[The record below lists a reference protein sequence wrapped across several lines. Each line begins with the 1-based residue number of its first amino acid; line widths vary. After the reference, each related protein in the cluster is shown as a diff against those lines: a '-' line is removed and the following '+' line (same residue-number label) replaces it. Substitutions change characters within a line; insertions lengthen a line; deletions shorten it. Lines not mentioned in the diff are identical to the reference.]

1 MKFLRKS
8 LIFFLTICLLYGC
21 SKDNS
26 NSKRQQ
32 LVSNN
37 ISDNSDLKNPPEL
50 YLPIKN
56 NEDRWGYVS
65 TNGKVVIDTK
75 LEATEAYPFD
85 PYNNEYAIVKTN
97 TEDKDDWYIINK
109 KGEIIYDERKS
120 IVDYDLLSPYVN
132 QDGNIIVCDNDNLWV
147 LNVNGEKKTTQYY
160 PYFVFKSIAINPD
173 LSCWQEQGNYLDFF
187 CMNRQG
193 EILFTSDVPFIF
205 PYSDMYDETIG
216 LACRHENSEEQ
227 TEQIEHYYYI
237 DKQGNKM
244 FEANEFD
251 SATYFT
257 KQGFAVVTKNGQ
269 SSIIKKSGEVVY
281 NLKGNEKYITSQDG
295 NIYIMSGSPQQY
307 GLKDLNGNLILNEK
321 YITIST
327 IVDSESKM
335 NFLVTMFENGN
346 YVTYIIDQDENI
358 VTSFKE
364 LTLTQ
369 ETILDIY
376 NQTDGKV
383 DINQLDGYLNPTIIM
398 NNHIIISNQYIF
410 DQNGLLLNL
419 ANQDTSI
426 QNYFNY

>member
-1 MKFLRKS
+1 
-8 LIFFLTICLLYGC
+8 
-21 SKDNS
+21 
-26 NSKRQQ
+26 
-32 LVSNN
+32 
-37 ISDNSDLKNPPEL
+37 
-50 YLPIKN
+50 
-56 NEDRWGYVS
+56 
-65 TNGKVVIDTK
+65 
-75 LEATEAYPFD
+75 
-85 PYNNEYAIVKTN
+85 
-97 TEDKDDWYIINK
+97 
-109 KGEIIYDERKS
+109 
-120 IVDYDLLSPYVN
+120 
-132 QDGNIIVCDNDNLWV
+132 
-147 LNVNGEKKTTQYY
+147 
-160 PYFVFKSIAINPD
+160 
-173 LSCWQEQGNYLDFF
+173 
-187 CMNRQG
+187 
-193 EILFTSDVPFIF
+193 
-205 PYSDMYDETIG
+205 
-216 LACRHENSEEQ
+216 
-227 TEQIEHYYYI
+227 
-237 DKQGNKM
+237 
-244 FEANEFD
+244 
-251 SATYFT
+251 
-257 KQGFAVVTKNGQ
+257 
-269 SSIIKKSGEVVY
+269 
-281 NLKGNEKYITSQDG
+281 
-295 NIYIMSGSPQQY
+295 MSGSPQQY